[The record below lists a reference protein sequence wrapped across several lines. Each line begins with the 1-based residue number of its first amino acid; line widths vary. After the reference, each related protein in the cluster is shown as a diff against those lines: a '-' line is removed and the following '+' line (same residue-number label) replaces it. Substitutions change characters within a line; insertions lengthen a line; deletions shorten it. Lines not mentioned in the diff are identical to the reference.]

1 MSTVTEGGLR
11 RLGKAQKEE
20 GERRS
25 AHHAVFVDG
34 HNLRLIS
41 NEYKSAGR
49 VLRAH
54 DRRRE
59 PRVHSL
65 GLRGTNVKRAPGR
78 GPTSEAHETAFTA
91 IPATGHAALH
101 AVAVL

>member
-1 MSTVTEGGLR
+1 MSTVTEGGLG

-34 HNLRLIS
+34 HNLRLVS

-54 DRRRE
+54 DRRRAHV
-59 PRVHSL
+59 R
-65 GLRGTNVKRAPGR
+65 RGKR
-78 GPTSEAHETAFTA
+78 HET
-91 IPATGHAALH
+91 PRLD
-101 AVAVL
+101 V